1 MIAGVFDLS
10 KVNHIASLSVDCAN
24 HFALWDVDENAR
36 PTRLML
42 KPFGM
47 SLELDVQWYTL
58 ASGNIDGVQFSV
70 TEADIQPIFAAVIS

>member
-47 SLELDVQWYTL
+47 SLELDVQ
-58 ASGNIDGVQFSV
+58 
-70 TEADIQPIFAAVIS
+70 